1 MFPFKAPSLSLYYIS
16 AHVCVYDSQIIMH
29 VTRGNMMPMQP
40 IRVVAYPHAYVYP
53 MHPTHV
59 RLHSGYPAAS
69 QELEQEISSIQRD
82 DEPVE
87 RSWDDWDEM
96 MGGHVELQ
104 CECLHHVANV
114 AFQLSAV
121 GDPCSHTSSQLSM
134 LQGAFAESHW
144 WLWYWG
150 ATTPI

>member
-1 MFPFKAPSLSLYYIS
+1 
-16 AHVCVYDSQIIMH
+16 
-29 VTRGNMMPMQP
+29 MPMQP
-40 IRVVAYPHAYVYP
+40 IHVVAYPHAYVYP

-87 RSWDDWDEM
+87 RSWDEM

-104 CECLHHVANV
+104 CECLHQQMSHFNCR
-114 AFQLSAV
+114 QLGILAV
-121 GDPCSHTSSQLSM
+121 
-134 LQGAFAESHW
+134 
-144 WLWYWG
+144 
-150 ATTPI
+150 TPHS

>member
-1 MFPFKAPSLSLYYIS
+1 M
-16 AHVCVYDSQIIMH
+16 CVYDSQRIMH

-40 IRVVAYPHAYVYP
+40 IRVAYPHAYVYP

-59 RLHSGYPAAS
+59 RLHSSYPAAS

-87 RSWDDWDEM
+87 RSWDEM

-104 CECLHHVANV
+104 CECLHHVA
-114 AFQLSAV
+114 FQYISIVSSWGSLQ
-121 GDPCSHTSSQLSM
+121 SHLFT
-134 LQGAFAESHW
+134 AEHAPGC
-144 WLWYWG
+144 LC
-150 ATTPI
+150 